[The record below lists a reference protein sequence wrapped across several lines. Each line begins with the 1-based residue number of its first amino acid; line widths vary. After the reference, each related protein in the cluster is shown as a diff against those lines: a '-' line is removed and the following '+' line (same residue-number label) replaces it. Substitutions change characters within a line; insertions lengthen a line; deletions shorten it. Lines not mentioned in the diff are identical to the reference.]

1 MTIPS
6 SIYFN
11 LSERQRDQ
19 TVQLLD
25 EILEYNVTAVN
36 MKSGSITTA
45 NDFGTSLAVYG
56 SGKALC
62 FSAGTW
68 TATISL
74 QVSLSTAA
82 SPATWYNLST
92 YSTNGARL
100 IDMGVACSLR
110 VGIPTGKYTGGTLL
124 WHLKTGGR

>member
-6 SIYFN
+6 SVYFN

-36 MKSGSITTA
+36 MQSGSITTA
-45 NDFGTSLAVYG
+45 NAFGTSLAVYG
-56 SGKALC
+56 SGKALAV
-62 FSAGTW
+62 FAGTW
-68 TATISL
+68 TATASL
-74 QVSLSTAA
+74 QVSLSTAT
-82 SPATWYNLST
+82 SPATWHNLST

-110 VGIPTGKYTGGTLL
+110 IGIPTGSYTAGTLL
-124 WHLKTGGR
+124 WNLKTGGR